1 MKCVLHA
8 RVFCGAILVLYL
20 FCGNILPTFAIN
32 NNMIKNSFS
41 SSSSPYS
48 EKQIALVMDLYK
60 NISNYEGICVA
71 IDLMKGT
78 KGDYSRQVILGN
90 NETNKPI
97 KIMFKDLSKI
107 NPSYGKADALGMKKG
122 SQIYIY
128 INEKNRNAPVIAI
141 ASLLSH
147 EALHQDKFNSLSEET
162 CAWTTE
168 AIVWG
173 ELAEKYPQ
181 YQDNLSLLACREK
194 TLKLLY
200 EKGGETSKYIKTIVY
215 SSPSYQNLPET
226 SPGFSIL

>member
-1 MKCVLHA
+1 MRSTLQTQL
-8 RVFCGAILVLYL
+8 FCGAILVLYL
-20 FCGNILPTFAIN
+20 FCSNILPTFAIN

-41 SSSSPYS
+41 SSLPYS
-48 EKQIALVMDLYK
+48 DKQIAQVMDLYK
-60 NISNYEGICVA
+60 NISNDESICVA

-90 NETNKPI
+90 NENNKPI
-97 KIMFKDLSKI
+97 KVVFKDLSKI
-107 NPSYGKADALGMKKG
+107 NPAYGKADALGMKKG

-141 ASLLSH
+141 SAILSH

-162 CAWTTE
+162 YAWTTE

-173 ELAEKYPQ
+173 ELAEQYPQ
-181 YQDNLSLLACREK
+181 YKENLDLLTCREK

-200 EKGGETSKYIKTIVY
+200 EKGGETSKYIKQIVY
-215 SSPSYQNLPET
+215 SSPSYENLPKT
-226 SPGFSIL
+226 SPGFSVL

>member
-1 MKCVLHA
+1 MRSILHA
-8 RVFCGAILVLYL
+8 RVFCGVILILYL
-20 FCGNILPTFAIN
+20 FCSNILPVFATN
-32 NNMIKNSFS
+32 NIIDNSFS
-41 SSSSPYS
+41 SP
-48 EKQIALVMDLYK
+48 EQKIAQVIDLYK
-60 NISNYEGICVA
+60 NISNDESICVA

-97 KIMFKDLSKI
+97 KIVYKDLSAI
-107 NPSYGKADALGMKKG
+107 NPAYGKVDALGMKKG

-141 ASLLSH
+141 SAILSH
-147 EALHQDKFNSLSEET
+147 EALHQDKYNSLSEET
-162 CAWTTE
+162 YAWTTE

-173 ELAEKYPQ
+173 ELVEQYPQ
-181 YQDNLSLLACREK
+181 YKDSLNPLACREK

-215 SSPSYQNLPET
+215 SSANYQNLPET
-226 SPGFSIL
+226 SPGFSVL